1 MLARGEQLF
10 QMAEQDPVDKLP
22 AEFIMLARVFTTL
35 GGLFVH
41 YQPEMDVNRYLLP
54 HLIAPAFQALR

>member
-1 MLARGEQLF
+1 M
-10 QMAEQDPVDKLP
+10 P

-41 YQPEMDVNRYLLP
+41 YQPQLDVHTYLLP
-54 HLIAPAFQALR
+54 HLVGPAISNIW